1 MKTRSSPNKG
11 SVLERSLISNVE
23 GKQTW
28 LPRASFQRF
37 QRLSPL
43 QSFAQPSP
51 FLTLARATESRRPI
65 LRRVEIPL
73 VFGSKSGQSVVDG
86 EGLESKARARSWI
99 KRPACVHAC
108 VPACLSIDV
117 GTWKR
122 IIKRVKIIVFPS
134 SVQFR
139 PSWKRGSL
147 ARLII
152 SFRKTTNR
160 EEEKI
165 SKSFVSSQR
174 TLLPRGGGQLLP

>member
-1 MKTRSSPNKG
+1 MASARLFPTLPTLVPSSILRAG
-11 SVLERSLISNVE
+11 ISISY
-23 GKQTW
+23 T
-28 LPRASFQRF
+28 
-37 QRLSPL
+37 
-43 QSFAQPSP
+43 
-51 FLTLARATESRRPI
+51 RATRRPI
-65 LRRVEIPL
+65 LRRVEISF